1 MEKFQSILKGIL
13 LISVALTAVVIYL
26 NINKLWSRK
35 HDPRVAQSTSLF
47 AQILAVS
54 TTLPFFIYYSFY
66 KDFNIALESLFRLIA
81 YSFYFLVGIGFWVKD
96 PHYRGGWQKL
106 TNAFKQEASE
116 SAHLIKAL
124 NQPSGKKELLNILYR
139 LAWLDDVLD
148 DKERQYIQMF
158 AEAWEIDTE
167 YLFTEPPPEKGI
179 EKLKK
184 VYSEVKSYRAL
195 NPPKEQA
202 LSLSDALQALIRLD
216 EQVTEEEELVMSE
229 VSSLLKSYADR
240 EETLSYRII
249 IHPDRQQQ
257 EKLLVLIPNSQEEY
271 MWGNSAYI
279 VGIFQTR
286 PYAEALCKDYRQQGF
301 FTVVQAYNS
310 KAIV

>member
-1 MEKFQSILKGIL
+1 MEQLQSILKGIL
-13 LISVALTAVVIYL
+13 IISVALTAVVIYL
-26 NINKLWSRK
+26 NIKKLWSRK
-35 HDPRVAQSTSLF
+35 HDPIVAESTSVF
-47 AQILAVS
+47 AQLVAVS
-54 TTLPFFIYYSFY
+54 TSLPFFIYYCFH
-66 KDFNIALESLFRLIA
+66 KDFNIALENLFRLTA

-116 SAHLIKAL
+116 SANLIKAL

-158 AEAWEIDTE
+158 AETWDIDPE

-179 EKLKK
+179 EKLQK
-184 VYSEVKSYRAL
+184 VYSEVMGYIAL

-202 LSLSDALQALIRLD
+202 LSLSDALQALIRVD
-216 EQVTEEEELVMSE
+216 EQVTEEEELVAAE
-229 VSSLLKSYADR
+229 VSSLLKSYAGK
-240 EETLSYRII
+240 EETLSYQII
-249 IHPDRQQQ
+249 IHPDRQQH
-257 EKLLVLIPNSQEEY
+257 KRLLALIPNSQEEY
-271 MWGNSAYI
+271 MLGSCAYI

-301 FTVVQAYNS
+301 FTVVKAYNN
-310 KAIV
+310 KVIP